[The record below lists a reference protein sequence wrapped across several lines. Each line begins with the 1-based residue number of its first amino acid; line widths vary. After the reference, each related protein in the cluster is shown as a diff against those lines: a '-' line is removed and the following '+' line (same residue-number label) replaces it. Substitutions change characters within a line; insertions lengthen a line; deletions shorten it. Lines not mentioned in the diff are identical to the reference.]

1 MKKISSGNFIM
12 IIFLIVMAYNA
23 FAGGRFSSIG
33 DWVLRTALTLPGI
46 VIGITIH
53 EFAHAFAA
61 WKLGDSTPK
70 LQGRVTLN
78 PLAHIDP
85 VGIIALVFVG
95 FGWGRP
101 VQVNPFAFKTHR
113 RLCNIITD
121 VAGVVTNFIVAFL
134 VTGVLMGLGV
144 AGVLTYDGVAYTI
157 LLYII
162 MMNIVLMIFNLLPIP
177 PLDGFGI
184 ITEIF
189 DLRRFR
195 WYQPFYQNGSLIL
208 LILIIFDIISGLL
221 TPALTGIL
229 NFMSSVW
236 SAILL

>member
-1 MKKISSGNFIM
+1 MKKISSGSFIM

-23 FAGGRFSSIG
+23 FAGGRFDSLGS
-33 DWVLRTALTLPGI
+33 WALNVALTLPGI

-53 EFAHAFAA
+53 EFSHAFAA
-61 WKLGDSTPK
+61 YKLGDMTPK
-70 LQGRVTLN
+70 AQGRVTLN
-78 PLAHIDP
+78 PLSHIDP

-101 VQVNPFAFKTHR
+101 VQVNPYAFQKHR

-121 VAGVVTNFIVAFL
+121 VAGVCTNFICAFF
-134 VTGVLMGLGV
+134 VSGILMGLGR
-144 AGVLTYDGVAYTI
+144 AGLLSYGGTAYTI
-157 LLYII
+157 LFYII

-189 DLRRFR
+189 DLRRFS
-195 WYQPFYQNGSLIL
+195 WYRPFYQNGSLIL
-208 LILIIFDIISGLL
+208 LILIVFDIVSGLL
-221 TPALTGIL
+221 TPALTAIL
-229 NFMSSVW
+229 NFISNIWSV
-236 SAILL
+236 ILL

>member
-1 MKKISSGNFIM
+1 MKKITSGNFILV
-12 IIFLIVMAYNA
+12 IFLVVMAYNA
-23 FAGGRFSSIG
+23 FTGGRFTSIG
-33 DWVLRTALTLPGI
+33 DWALRTALTLPGI

-61 WKLGDSTPK
+61 YKLGDMTPK
-70 LQGRVTLN
+70 DQGRVTLN

-85 VGIIALVFVG
+85 VGIIALIFVG

-101 VQVNPFAFKTHR
+101 VQVNPYAFKKYR
-113 RLCNIITD
+113 RFCNIITD
-121 VAGVVTNFIVAFL
+121 VAGVITNFVVAFL
-134 VTGVLMGLGV
+134 VTGILMGLGT
-144 AGVLTYDGVAYTI
+144 AGLLAYDGAAYTI

-189 DLRRFR
+189 DLRRFH

-208 LILIIFDIISGLL
+208 LLLIVFDVISGLL
-221 TPALTGIL
+221 TPALTAIL

-236 SAILL
+236 SAVLL